1 MSSPE
6 SPDDVPDRT
15 ALATSDR
22 SHLYREYGVDRS
34 LDGVADDC
42 DGPPAD
48 YGQRRAAVVDFYGG
62 RCGRCHARIDRSSA
76 DEGVSLAYLYSVD
89 DPVWALSSLVAVCE
103 ACYDLL
109 STRSFA
115 DLDRP
120 HSDPDAAAQF
130 PSAFADPRVAV
141 ERVPLS
147 GREAWFRKRLTDR
160 VADAPDHRVNAPA
173 RACALGTDASAGT
186 TIAMGEELCTDWT
199 RSPDEPRLIEI
210 WEGLPSD
217 TRSAYAECAL
227 DPATGPAAGMGDP
240 LPAAL
245 DSDDEAALPVP
256 AHPSART
263 RPPDAP
269 DHPRGDD

>member
-1 MSSPE
+1 MSSRAL
-6 SPDDVPDRT
+6 SDDVPDRT
-15 ALATSDR
+15 ALATADR

-34 LDGVADDC
+34 LDGVDG

-62 RCGRCHARIDRSSA
+62 RCGRCHARIYRSSA

-89 DPVWALSSLVAVCE
+89 DPAWALSSLVAVCE

-109 STRSFA
+109 STRSFS

-147 GREAWFRKRLTDR
+147 GREAWFRKRLIDC
-160 VADAPDHRVNAPA
+160 VGDAPDHEVNAPA
-173 RACALGTDASAGT
+173 RECALGTETSVGT
-186 TIAMGEELCTDWT
+186 AIAMGEELCADWT
-199 RSPDEPRLIEI
+199 RSPDEPRLVEI

-227 DPATGPAAGMGDP
+227 DPATGPAAAADDP
-240 LPAAL
+240 LSASIDL
-245 DSDDEAALPVP
+245 DDEAALPVP
-256 AHPSART
+256 AQSGELTGDGDPV
-263 RPPDAP
+263 DA
-269 DHPRGDD
+269 PRGDD